1 MNILQIANKAIYPP
15 DGGSMAIL
23 SLSKAYMRKGHQV
36 HLLNMITHK
45 HFNNYEIIESEY
57 KDSLKISGVN
67 INTQISFFKLLL
79 NLLFSNKPYIAQRFV
94 SKKFASKLI
103 NLLNNNSFD
112 FIQIEGLYSLQY
124 INTIRNIFGGNILYR
139 PHNIEYQIWKRNYEE
154 TKSFIK
160 RLYFNSL
167 FKRLKKLEENL
178 LNTYD
183 FLIPI
188 SESDAKIYKE
198 LGNSKPVKTSTF
210 GIDLKKIQDQFV
222 KINLET
228 DQSINYIGALD
239 WIPNQEGLLWF
250 IEHCFPEI
258 LKSFPQI
265 KLNIAGRN
273 APKWLIRKFNHS
285 NINFLGEV
293 KNAYDFIQNPGPI
306 IVPLFS
312 GSGIRVKII
321 ESMAFKKAIVATGT
335 AAEGIDCLHNKNIL
349 LANNDQDF
357 ANSVIS
363 VLNNVGLQKEI
374 GENAF
379 KFVKEHYDF
388 EKIATDILTFIK
400 ITAAQG
406 CKHLPAA
413 SRN

>member
-1 MNILQIANKAIYPP
+1 MKILQIANKAIYPP
-15 DGGSMAIL
+15 DGGSLAIL
-23 SLSKAYMRKGHQV
+23 SLSKAYIRNGHQV

-67 INTQISFFKLLL
+67 VNTQISFFKLLL
-79 NLLFSNKPYIAQRFV
+79 NLLFSNKPYIAKRFV
-94 SKKFASKLI
+94 SKKFVSQLI

-124 INTIRNIFGGNILYR
+124 INIIRNEFDGSILYR
-139 PHNIEYQIWKRNYEE
+139 PHNIEYQIWERNSKE
-154 TKSFIK
+154 TKSLIK
-160 RLYFNSL
+160 KLYFKSI
-167 FKRLKKLEENL
+167 FKRLKKLEGNL

-198 LGNSKPVKTSTF
+198 LGNTKPVKTSPF
-210 GIDLKKIQDQFV
+210 GIDLKNIQDQYV
-222 KINLET
+222 EIDSDT
-228 DQSINYIGALD
+228 DHFINYIGALD

-250 IEHCFPEI
+250 IEHCFPVI
-258 LKSFPQI
+258 LKSFPDVI
-265 KLNIAGRN
+265 LNIAGRN
-273 APKWLIRKFNHS
+273 APKCLIRKFNHS
-285 NINFLGEV
+285 NINYLGEV
-293 KNAYDFIQNPGPI
+293 KNAYEFIQNPGPI

-321 ESMAFKKAIVATGT
+321 ENMALKKAIVATDT
-335 AAEGIDCLHNKNIL
+335 AAEGIDCLHNKNII

-363 VLNNVGLQKEI
+363 VLNNIGLQKNI
-374 GENAF
+374 GEDAF

-388 EKIATDILTFIK
+388 EKIATDILTFIN
-400 ITAAQG
+400 IATAQG
-406 CKHLPAA
+406 CKQIKNELK
-413 SRN
+413 

>member
-15 DGGSMAIL
+15 DGGSLAIL
-23 SLSKAYMRKGHQV
+23 SLSKGYIRNGHRI

-45 HFNNYEIIESEY
+45 HFNNYEIIEIEY

-67 INTQISFFKLLL
+67 VNTQISFFRLLI

-94 SKKFASKLI
+94 SKKFVSKLI

-124 INTIRNIFGGNILYR
+124 INTIRNEFGGSILYR
-139 PHNIEYQIWKRNYEE
+139 PHNIEFQIWRRNYKE
-154 TKSFIK
+154 TKSLIK
-160 RLYFNSL
+160 KLYFKSL

-188 SESDAKIYKE
+188 SKSDAKIYNK
-198 LGNSKPVKTSTF
+198 LGNSKPVKTSPF
-210 GIDLKKIQDQFV
+210 GIDLKKIQDQYV
-222 KINLET
+222 EINSDI
-228 DQSINYIGALD
+228 DQCINYIGALD

-250 IEHCFPEI
+250 IDHCFPVI
-258 LKSFPQI
+258 IKSFPHI

-273 APKWLIRKFNHS
+273 APKWLIRRFNHS

-293 KNAYDFIQNPGPI
+293 KNAYEFIQKSGPI

-321 ESMAFKKAIVATGT
+321 ESMAFKKAIVATDT
-335 AAEGIDCLHNKNIL
+335 AAEGINCHQNVNIL

-357 ANSVIS
+357 ASSVIS
-363 VLNNVGLQKEI
+363 LLNNVGLQKEI

-388 EKIATDILTFIK
+388 EKIAIDILNFIK
-400 ITAAQG
+400 
-406 CKHLPAA
+406 
-413 SRN
+413 